1 MSTSDAN
8 ADAAVSVLSPE
19 LPRFV
24 SLDDHVIEPPDTW
37 SSRLPAK
44 YRDVGPRVEELPVG
58 TAELDGGR
66 FRERPGSDGPLVSY
80 WHYEDLFMSVKR
92 LSTAVGF
99 PGVAVTL
106 GGVRYDEIRP
116 GCWQQGPRLDD
127 MDLNWT
133 DASLCF
139 PNFPRFCGQTFAE
152 AADKELALL
161 CVRAYND
168 WMVEEWC
175 GGSGGRLLP
184 LCLVPLWDADLATA
198 EVERNAARGVRAI
211 AFSEIPAYLGLPSV
225 HSGYWDRFFATCA
238 ATGTVLCLHIGSG
251 TKMPRTSDDAPDAV
265 SVSMGFGNCVGSL
278 ADFIFSG
285 VLERNPGLK
294 LVYSEGQIG
303 WIPFFLERA
312 DDIWETHRGWSLS
325 RDTVPEPPST
335 YYYRQVYGCFFKD
348 FHGVESLARV
358 GVDNVTFET
367 DYPHADSTWPHTK
380 KLAETMFA
388 GLDAATVHKVVRG
401 NAIELLGLD
410 LT

>member
-1 MSTSDAN
+1 VSTAERP
-8 ADAAVSVLSPE
+8 AQPE

-37 SSRLPAK
+37 SSRLPAR

-66 FRERPGSDGPLVSY
+66 FRERPGTEGPLVSF
-80 WHYEDLFMSVKR
+80 WRFEDLFMSVKR

-99 PGVAVTL
+99 AGVPVTL
-106 GGVRYDEIRP
+106 DGVRYEEIRP
-116 GCWQQGPRLDD
+116 GCWQPGPRLAD

-133 DASLCF
+133 EASLCF

-152 AADKELALL
+152 ALDKELALL

-175 GGSGGRLLP
+175 AGSGGRLLP
-184 LCLVPLWDADLATA
+184 LCLVPLWDADSAVA

-211 AFSEIPAYLGLPSV
+211 AFSEIPAYLGLPSI
-225 HSGYWDRFFATCA
+225 HTGYWDKFFATCA
-238 ATGTVLCLHIGSG
+238 ATDTVVCLHIGSG

-278 ADFIFSG
+278 SDFIFSG
-285 VLERNPGLK
+285 VLQRNPTLK
-294 LVYSEGQIG
+294 LVYSVGQIG

-312 DDIWETHRGWSLS
+312 DDIWETHRGWSLD
-325 RDTVPEPPST
+325 RDVVPEPPST

-348 FHGVESLARV
+348 FHGVESIDRV

-367 DYPHADSTWPHTK
+367 DYPHADSTWPNTK
-380 KLAETMFA
+380 ALAEDMFRD
-388 GLDAATVHKVVRG
+388 LDAESTRKVVRG

>member
-1 MSTSDAN
+1 VSTAERP
-8 ADAAVSVLSPE
+8 AQPE

-37 SSRLPAK
+37 SSRLPAR

-66 FRERPGSDGPLVSY
+66 FRERPGTEGPLVSF
-80 WHYEDLFMSVKR
+80 WRYEDLFMSVKR

-99 PGVAVTL
+99 PGVPITL
-106 GGVRYDEIRP
+106 DGVRYEEIRP
-116 GCWQQGPRLDD
+116 GCWQPGPRLAD

-133 DASLCF
+133 EASLCF

-184 LCLVPLWDADLATA
+184 LCLVPLWDADAAVA

-225 HSGYWDRFFATCA
+225 HSGYWDKFFATCA
-238 ATGTVLCLHIGSG
+238 ATQTIVCLHIGSG

-285 VLERNPGLK
+285 VLQRNPNLK

-312 DDIWETHRGWSLS
+312 DDIWETHRGWSL
-325 RDTVPEPPST
+325 DLDAVPEPPST

-348 FHGVESLARV
+348 FHGVESIGRV

-367 DYPHADSTWPHTK
+367 DYPHADSTWPDTK
-380 KLAETMFA
+380 ALAEDMFRD
-388 GLDAATVHKVVRG
+388 LDAESTRKVVRG